1 MEKELFEKF
10 RLLSVNEKRNELNAE
25 ILKIHQLL
33 VSLLD
38 SYKYDTISD
47 YDLKNDVNMT
57 EDKYLDNTYED
68 IIKVRKVLMDYL
80 AWKEQ

>member
-38 SYKYDTISD
+38 SYKYDTVSD

-80 AWKEQ
+80 AWKE

>member
-25 ILKIHQLL
+25 IVKIHQLL

-38 SYKYDTISD
+38 NYKYDTISD
-47 YDLKNDVNMT
+47 YDSKNDVNMT

>member
-38 SYKYDTISD
+38 SYKYDTVSD

>member
-25 ILKIHQLL
+25 IVKIHQLL

-38 SYKYDTISD
+38 NYKYDTISD
-47 YDLKNDVNMT
+47 YDSKNDVNMT

-68 IIKVRKVLMDYL
+68 IIKVRKILMDYL